1 MHRNTPLCASCHA
14 RFDPIGLSLE
24 NFNAMGMWRDKERN
38 QPIETAG
45 TLITGEPFKDV
56 RELKHILVTT
66 HREDFYRCLTS
77 KLLTY
82 ALGRG
87 LEYYDVGTV
96 DQIVQRLDD
105 NNGHFSALLT
115 GIIESAPFQEQRN
128 RANVIYAD
136 SESSAK
142 SDAAQIAKNQPA
154 P

>member
-1 MHRNTPLCASCHA
+1 
-14 RFDPIGLSLE
+14 
-24 NFNAMGMWRDKERN
+24 
-38 QPIETAG
+38 
-45 TLITGEPFKDV
+45 
-56 RELKHILVTT
+56 
-66 HREDFYRCLTS
+66 
-77 KLLTY
+77 LLTY

-128 RANVIYAD
+128 QANAIFAD
-136 SESSAK
+136 SVEPAAK
-142 SDAAQIAKNQPA
+142 SDAAQIAKSQPT